1 MHANRI
7 IASKNDKIMKTRQL
21 KSTHINRLSV
31 DCLLKYLF
39 ILLIFS
45 LVIGVTHSF
54 AKTISGHVR
63 NSIGSGMNG
72 VTLSFSNNIGSTIT
86 DSSGYYIQGIP
97 NSWSG
102 TVTPTKD
109 GYGFDPKSR
118 SYSNVTSNL
127 SNQDYTANTGEDD
140 DDDNDGV
147 SDKEE
152 NSDSDSDDGNDDGM
166 PDSPQNNLSY
176 LLLDNATDY
185 VAMETPR
192 GTSIKNFKAVVDPP
206 NSNYPSDVEF
216 PYGFFSFAVEGIGVG
231 GSTLV
236 TLSFP
241 SGYTFNTYYRYG
253 PTPDKPFNHW
263 YEFIFDGRTGAEI
276 NENIITLNFV
286 DGMRGDDDLTE
297 NGIIVDL
304 GGPGIKAIIPSEFD
318 SESDGGGADN
328 YGCFVGC
335 ML

>member
-1 MHANRI
+1 VDKNEDTISYINGCVKERSMYANRI

-21 KSTHINRLSV
+21 KSTHNNKLSV
-31 DCLLKYLF
+31 ACLLKFLF

-45 LVIGVTHSF
+45 LVIGVTHGF

-63 NSIGSGMNG
+63 NSIGIGMNG
-72 VTLSFSNNIGSTIT
+72 VTLSFSNNAGSTIT
-86 DSSGYYIQGIP
+86 DSSGYYIRGIP

-127 SNQDYTANTGEDD
+127 SNQDYTADTG
-140 DDDNDGV
+140 
-147 SDKEE
+147 
-152 NSDSDSDDGNDDGM
+152 SDDGNNDGM

-176 LLLDNATDY
+176 LVLDNSTNY

-206 NSNYPSDVEF
+206 NSNYPSDVEY

-236 TLSFP
+236 TLYFP

-253 PTPDKPFNHW
+253 PTPDNPFNHW
-263 YEFIFDGRTGAEI
+263 YEFVFDGRTGAEI

-304 GGPGIKAIIPSEFD
+304 GGPGIKAITPSEFD